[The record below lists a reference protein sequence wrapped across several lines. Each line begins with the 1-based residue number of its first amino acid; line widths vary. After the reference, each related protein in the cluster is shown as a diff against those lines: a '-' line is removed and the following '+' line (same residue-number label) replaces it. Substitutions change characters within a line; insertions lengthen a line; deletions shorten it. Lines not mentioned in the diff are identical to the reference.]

1 MLGASQA
8 APDAVIRPLS
18 CFPKGLPSD
27 RPSGSSPRLDDAP
40 SIAIAAA
47 PAMRMVGPATQSF
60 QGFSAAC

>member
-8 APDAVIRPLS
+8 APDAVNRPLS
-18 CFPKGLPSD
+18 CFPKGLRSD

-47 PAMRMVGPATQSF
+47 PAMRAVGPATQSF
-60 QGFSAAC
+60 QDFSTAC